1 MNNNVLYNRTSGQ
14 GADII
19 LLHGLF
25 GQGINLRSVA
35 RALEAEFRVHC
46 LDLPDHGRSPWL
58 TEASLATYAVAVRDW
73 MEHHELPAAHIL
85 GHSLGGKVAME
96 LALTESGRV
105 RKLVIADIAPVT
117 YAEQHHVML
126 HALKLVA
133 NQGCQTRTEAE
144 ALLGRVID
152 DPGVVGYLLMS
163 LERGATSEAY
173 QWRFNLAGLASA
185 YGRLRE
191 APTES
196 APFQGHTLFLKG
208 SESAYIQASHKRE
221 IYRRFPCSQL
231 VTVNRAGHWLH
242 IDQPDQ
248 FSGAVRA
255 FLLSNAGCMC
265 GP

>member
-1 MNNNVLYNRTSGQ
+1 MNNVLYARTSGQ
-14 GADII
+14 GADLI

-25 GQGINLRSVA
+25 GQGINLRSVV
-35 RALEAEFRVHC
+35 RALEADFRVHC

-58 TEASLATYAVAVRDW
+58 TEASLSTYALAVRDW
-73 MEHHELPAAHIL
+73 MEHHELPVAHIL

-96 LALTESGRV
+96 LALTEPGRV
-105 RKLVIADIAPVT
+105 NKLVVADIAPVT
-117 YAEQHHVML
+117 YADQHRVIL
-126 HALKLVA
+126 DALQLVA

-144 ALLGRVID
+144 ALLGEVIE

-163 LERGATSEAY
+163 LGRSVNRAAY
-173 QWRFNLAGLASA
+173 QWRFNLVSLARA

-191 APTES
+191 APSEA

-208 SESAYIQASHKRE
+208 SESAYIQTSHERE
-221 IYRRFPCSQL
+221 IKRRFPCSQL

-242 IDQPDQ
+242 IDQPEQ
-248 FSGAVRA
+248 FCGAVQE
-255 FLLSNAGCMC
+255 FLLSNAGHMW